1 MSKGKDIKK
10 NSDKT
15 AASKTPKEKKA
26 AKALKK
32 VEKNSNYS
40 KM

>member
-1 MSKGKDIKK
+1 MAKGKDIKK
-10 NSDKT
+10 KSDKT

-32 VEKNSNYS
+32 SGKNTYGS
-40 KM
+40 